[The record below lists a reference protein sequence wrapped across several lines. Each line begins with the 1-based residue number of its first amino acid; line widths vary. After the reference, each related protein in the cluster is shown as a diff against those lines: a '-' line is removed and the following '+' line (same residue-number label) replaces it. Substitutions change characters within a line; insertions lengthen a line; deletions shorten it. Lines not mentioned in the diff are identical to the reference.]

1 MIVLLNLT
9 DQKRVYFFGSLKSSN
24 YLLIKT
30 MLDAGSKGPL
40 LPQPDKTSENEII
53 IKTKIY
59 LFNIEVYIL
68 IL

>member
-1 MIVLLNLT
+1 
-9 DQKRVYFFGSLKSSN
+9 
-24 YLLIKT
+24 

-59 LFNIEVYIL
+59 LFNIDVYIL